1 MGSSTL
7 YQLAK
12 NKKYVLGI
20 EQSNI
25 PNSIGSSH
33 GINRIIRLAYSEH
46 PAYVPLLKRAYEL
59 WYDLEKASNEKIE
72 SDGTVNR
79 ADGEYLKNPQNFN
92 WVQGVGLLILACIYS
107 ISLREL
113 GFIFC
118 TSLFLFL
125 GGYLLGDRRYIILIP
140 ISISSSVIFWY
151 LVEKVL
157 TIYLR
162 PWPNWIF

>member
-1 MGSSTL
+1 ML
-7 YQLAK
+7 NL
-12 NKKYVLGI
+12 
-20 EQSNI
+20 
-25 PNSIGSSH
+25 
-33 GINRIIRLAYSEH
+33 NRIIALLLLAFSS
-46 PAYVPLLKRAYEL
+46 AYGYLSYTYHLLPFERFLAVKPNTMPIAL
-59 WYDLEKASNEKIE
+59 SIAGIICSIAILIQPKASNEKIE

-92 WVQGVGLLILACIYS
+92 WAQGVGLLILACIYS